1 MKDKVFE
8 RNIIRQQNSAD
19 TPWQLIYSSKS
30 RRFYNKEKLAVFP
43 LDGYFVLS

>member
-30 RRFYNKEKLAVFP
+30 RHFYKEKLAVFP